1 MKRLVRKI
9 LKLPEKLPVSP
20 PAKKAAAPAHEVAL
34 RHAES
39 LRLKTAKLN
48 PDTSRGHRVGA
59 PSQQRPAPRGGMG
72 EVAEADMSAK
82 TAEVRRPRPKRQ
94 ASAAPEPVDA
104 GPKKTRKTLLRER
117 RRADAADS
125 PLGAEQDFNAAQ
137 LAGRRRRSLSH
148 ASADLRQARR
158 ARGGRRPRA
167 GAFRAADL
175 CKTLD

>member
-1 MKRLVRKI
+1 MKRLFRKI

-48 PDTSRGHRVGA
+48 PD
-59 PSQQRPAPRGGMG
+59 
-72 EVAEADMSAK
+72 MSAK
-82 TAEVRRPRPKRQ
+82 KAEVRRPRPKRQ

-125 PLGAEQDFNAAQ
+125 PLGAEPKAVRP
-137 LAGRRRRSLSH
+137 GV
-148 ASADLRQARR
+148 ASKRLKKELLHK
-158 ARGGRRPRA
+158 
-167 GAFRAADL
+167 F
-175 CKTLD
+175 

>member
-1 MKRLVRKI
+1 MKRLFRKI
-9 LKLPEKLPVSP
+9 LKLPETLPVSP

-59 PSQQRPAPRGGMG
+59 PSQQRPAPRSGTG

-82 TAEVRRPRPKRQ
+82 KAEVRRPRPKRQ
-94 ASAAPEPVDA
+94 TSAAPEPVEA
-104 GPKKTRKTLLRER
+104 GSKKTRKTLLRER

-125 PLGAEQDFNAAQ
+125 PLGAEPKAVRP
-137 LAGRRRRSLSH
+137 GV
-148 ASADLRQARR
+148 ASKRLKKELLHK
-158 ARGGRRPRA
+158 
-167 GAFRAADL
+167 F
-175 CKTLD
+175 

>member
-1 MKRLVRKI
+1 MKRLFRKI

-59 PSQQRPAPRGGMG
+59 PSQQRPAPRSGTG

-82 TAEVRRPRPKRQ
+82 KAEVRRPRPKLQ
-94 ASAAPEPVDA
+94 TSA
-104 GPKKTRKTLLRER
+104 GSKKTRKTLLRER

-125 PLGAEQDFNAAQ
+125 PLGAEPKAVRP
-137 LAGRRRRSLSH
+137 GV
-148 ASADLRQARR
+148 ASKRLKKELLHK
-158 ARGGRRPRA
+158 
-167 GAFRAADL
+167 F
-175 CKTLD
+175 